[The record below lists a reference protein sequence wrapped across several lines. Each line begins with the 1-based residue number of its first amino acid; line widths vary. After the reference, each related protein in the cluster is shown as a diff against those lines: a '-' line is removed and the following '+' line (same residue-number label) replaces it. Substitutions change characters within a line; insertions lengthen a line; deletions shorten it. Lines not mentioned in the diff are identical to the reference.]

1 MEYRSL
7 GNTGLKVSV
16 LGYGAWVSFS
26 YQASCWFPAMALQV
40 YANGEAERIMGQAL
54 KELGYKREEYVLSTK
69 ASRPFPGVK
78 LALEECVLS
87 TKRRGV
93 GLGALQAC
101 LERLGAD
108 HVDVVFA
115 HRPDPSVPMEEVA
128 ERLGLIGPAV
138 EQPQYNLFCRQRVEE
153 EYAPLYERWGT
164 GLTIFSP
171 LCSGLL
177 TGKYSGGAVPP
188 DSRMALERYA
198 FLAERSQVA
207 QRHATVD
214 KARSEGSVA
223 GRVWGAGAACREQH
237 RAAEAGFWWAC
248 GHAAPPSRRPPGRR
262 RLALLHASLDAPAAP
277 SCLKLTP
284 LAEELGCTL
293 AQLALA
299 WCARN
304 PRVSCVLMGART
316 LAQLEDNL
324 GALAVLP
331 ELTPEVVE
339 RIESIVAAGEAAAVQ
354 AGKGA

>member
-26 YQASCWFPAMALQV
+26 YQLGVEAAKALIARCWEAGVNFFDNAEV

-69 ASRPFPGVK
+69 VCFGAGSDKPTAKGLSRKHIVEG
-78 LALEECVLS
+78 
-87 TKRRGV
+87 TR
-93 GLGALQAC
+93 AC

-115 HRPDPSVPMEEVA
+115 HRPDPSVPMEEVVRAFNHVIDRGWAFYWGTSEWSAEQIQEAWEVA

-214 KARSEGSVA
+214 K
-223 GRVWGAGAACREQH
+223 
-237 RAAEAGFWWAC
+237 
-248 GHAAPPSRRPPGRR
+248 
-262 RLALLHASLDAPAAP
+262 
-277 SCLKLTP
+277 LTP